1 MDDEEKRAC
10 FHCECRREGEDQKD
24 CRYYIDYEEDSNC
37 CLVAVGKNGKMS
49 VKEISKRIG
58 VGPQRIYQIEKKAL
72 RKIKENNK

>member
-10 FHCECRREGEDQKD
+10 FHCECRRNGEKQEG

-37 CLVAVGKNGKMS
+37 CLVAIDKNGKMTLEE
-49 VKEISKRIG
+49 VSKRIG

-72 RKIKENNK
+72 RRLKKSRK